1 MIIADYSQ
9 LSLSSILAFKSDMK
23 NKSENDVKDL
33 IRHVILSTLKS
44 YKKKYQKT
52 HGNLV
57 IACDGQNYWRK
68 EVFQYYKAGR
78 KKAREAS
85 DLNWDLIFSMM
96 NEMREDLK
104 KFFPY
109 KVLDIEKAE
118 ADDVIAVLTEMT
130 QEFGMHEDVMIIS
143 SDGDFMQLQ
152 KYDNVRQFNPV
163 MKKLMTCKN
172 PAAYLMEHIVKAGD
186 DGIPNILSPD
196 DTFVTGTRQK
206 SMSSKRLEEF
216 VKSGYAACKT
226 QEERTNFARNKML
239 IDFTMIPE
247 YIKESILTEYEK
259 KPAGDKNSVLNY
271 LIKHRCRMLL
281 NEVEEF

>member
-33 IRHVILSTLKS
+33 IRHVILSTFKS

-57 IACDGQNYWRK
+57 IACDGRNYWRK

>member
-44 YKKKYQKT
+44 YKKKYNKVF
-52 HGNLV
+52 GDLV
-57 IACDGQNYWRK
+57 IACDGRNYWRK

-109 KVLDIEKAE
+109 KVIDVEKAE
-118 ADDVIAVLTEMT
+118 ADDVIAVLTDMT
-130 QEFGMHEDVMIIS
+130 QEFGMHENVMIIS

-152 KYDNVRQFNPV
+152 KYDNVKQFNPV